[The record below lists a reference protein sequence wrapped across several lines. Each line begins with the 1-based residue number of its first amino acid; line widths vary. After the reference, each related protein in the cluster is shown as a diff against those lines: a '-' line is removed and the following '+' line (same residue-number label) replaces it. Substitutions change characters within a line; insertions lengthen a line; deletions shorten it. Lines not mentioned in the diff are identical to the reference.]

1 MAGVELA
8 NAWVNIIPNT
18 SKIAPQIKSA
28 FGEVDKIS
36 SDAGK
41 RMGAAI
47 DGGFG
52 SKVKSTVGKLGGLAV
67 GLAGV
72 SSAAQVMQ
80 NGFAKVTSIEDTTQ
94 ALGVMMGSAD
104 KAAGFMDKLVESNMK
119 STYSFDAW
127 AEAGKTLVAFG
138 VDAEQANETVTALGE
153 AAAAT
158 GKGEEALLSMSD
170 AFGQAAASGNI
181 SMDTINRLSAGGV
194 QGLTILANHF
204 GVTTEEM
211 QKMISS
217 GAVPAE
223 EGIKAL
229 TDGIINGSD
238 GAAGKVEKLS
248 GVMGKMAETTSG
260 TLKNMGAELTNTAA
274 AIFEKI
280 SPGIKLVADKIR
292 VGAQDVTK
300 WIQGIDLSALG
311 EQMAPTLQTLG
322 DAFKDLGPAVGSL
335 AGSFGTVVSNISV
348 STWTALAGALN
359 ALSPLVS
366 SVLVPLVEQVA
377 NIAAQNPGAVQAI
390 VMAFLGFKAVSS
402 IAGPVGTA
410 ATTIKN
416 LGGAAKFAHKAFKGA
431 SLGEG
436 MLNIMAGAK
445 SANPVVAKMGTSM
458 AGAGTKMAK
467 GSMAAS
473 GVGKAFGM
481 IGRAAMTVIR
491 FINPWVAGFTLVTS
505 ALTLFFTKTE
515 TGRALWESF
524 TQALGAG
531 WDWVVEKFQ
540 AGIEWITTTFGPV
553 FSQIGETLSG
563 VWDSVVSGVT
573 GAFAQIKEVFA
584 GAFEFLQTG
593 ETTDLAAA
601 LGIGEDSPLFVAMT
615 FLRDKIVEVKDFAI
629 EAWTLMQEKWA
640 EFTTGFGQFYETWI
654 APVVEFFVEAF
665 TVLKDFAIEAWQAM
679 QDKWSEFTQG
689 FGEFYQTW
697 IVPVIDAFGT
707 AFSAIVPVVTAAWDG
722 LGSVISTVWNSV
734 IKPVFDTFKQVAS
747 IIFPAIAAIVK
758 TVVGT
763 AFRIMGDVIS
773 STWNNVIR
781 PAWDVMRTVFGI
793 VADVLTGNF
802 SNLGNRFS
810 ELGNRIMALVG
821 GLFTNAFNI
830 LKSVVT
836 NSLNAAKAVIGIFK
850 QAVANMVDISKQKIE
865 SLVNGFRQMPGKIKA
880 AFAGAGSWLL
890 DAGRSIIS
898 GLAQGVRNAAGMVEA
913 AVRAVIPDNLERFVP
928 GLHLGGVVPAFA
940 RGGVLP
946 NVPGFT
952 RNDRDPILGWSKEK
966 KQPIARVEPGEF
978 IVNRDATKKYGRLLA
993 AINGGKFDSTKGDF
1007 GLPGYAKGGVVTYD
1021 QAYRFLRGESIN
1033 GSRQPGSLEGSP
1045 YVWGGG
1051 LNANWG
1057 DCSGTQSAIAS
1068 LVAGVGTSGRKFA
1081 TGTQGGW
1088 LAQNGFRRGRGPGK
1102 NAFETAYFNGGPY
1115 GGHTAGTLFDSKGR
1129 SVNVEMGGGRG
1140 NGQIGG
1146 PAAGSRH
1153 SQFTDVWWHPLKA
1166 MKKIAGVESTS
1177 TDGITVKTVDDN
1189 NKFQAE
1195 TIDWGEASQYGTDWE
1210 KEKKKRSNLR
1220 RWSAGIFDTGGI
1232 LKPGNFAFNASG
1244 KPERILDPRLTVAV
1258 EKLAKGAPELSK
1270 ALTKF
1275 TRINW
1280 GGVGDELADAFVTG
1294 TTRNNNLAA
1303 AVGDHVAERIT
1314 GYTAFAGAQTRS
1326 IQKGDKINA
1335 YLQNIELSEGL
1346 DLADQ
1351 LGSMIG
1357 IDGIKST
1364 FGGVVGAFEDM
1375 EDAAS
1380 AEVDASD
1387 AVKQAERNLARARQ
1401 EGTPDDIRAAEDDLA
1416 KARGAAQVASI
1427 AMGQA
1432 QVAMMLQIAAL
1443 SIHMLKL
1450 FVKLVKRLVEAV
1462 KKFFEFIENKIQDT
1476 IKAHV
1481 TAFKAVGS
1489 AMESVGKLNAEVL
1502 KLRESVTG
1510 LAVDQAM
1517 AQIELA
1523 AASRNVRMAQMDG
1536 IASQLEAT
1544 KNLAEAQAAFDEQR
1558 RKDMRLAAMGYD
1570 DLSLA
1575 YDRFRW
1581 GMLSANADAMDQMAA
1596 WSDESHA
1603 LYSELLAAQV
1613 NRQLVEKQAQKAN
1626 LEAAYKHT
1634 LAVIELNDVTAN
1646 LETAAKKLA
1655 VASGNAFGMDQVG
1668 ATVGQRYAE
1677 LMGEKASLQADQ
1689 ASMKTWLNPVNWFTS
1704 MPANQ
1709 RRIRQIDKQLNEL
1722 QARPEFQEFDGDTRR
1737 EMERAVKAS
1746 GWMGFFGSGDRVDD
1760 LVKNSALGDASR
1772 ALDEMEFENR
1782 LIDLKAEQDTLRRKV
1797 EKNLAEVEYRKQ
1809 LDPLETLIA
1818 GLEQEQD
1825 SNKTWAE
1832 YWRTD
1837 NENIRKSLAD
1847 LAQHQADYA
1856 GELKKMSAEPNKVVQ
1871 ISGDNFS
1878 REQLEAA
1885 MAELGVRVE
1894 RLERPRASASQVVAS
1909 RR

>member
-104 KAAGFMDKLVESNMK
+104 KASGFMDKLVESNMK

-170 AFGQAAASGNI
+170 AFGQAASSGKI

-194 QGLTILANHF
+194 QGLTILANEF
-204 GVTTEEM
+204 GVSTEEM

-300 WIQGIDLSALG
+300 WIQGIDLSKLG

-335 AGSFGTVVSNISV
+335 SGSFGAVISNISV
-348 STWTALAGALN
+348 STWTALTGALN
-359 ALSPLVS
+359 ALAPLVT

-377 NIAAQNPGAVQAI
+377 NIAAENPGAIQAI
-390 VMAFLGFKAVSS
+390 VTAFLGFKAVSS

-410 ATTIKN
+410 VTSIKN
-416 LGGAAKFAHKAFKGA
+416 LGGAAKFAHTAFKGA

-473 GVGKAFGM
+473 GVGKAFSM

-491 FINPWVAGFTLVTS
+491 FINPWVAGFTLVTG

-524 TQALGAG
+524 TQAIGAG
-531 WDWVVEKFQ
+531 WDWIVAKFQ
-540 AGIEWITTTFGPV
+540 AGIEWITSTFGPV
-553 FSQIGETLSG
+553 FSQIGQVISG
-563 VWDSVVSGVT
+563 AWDATVEKVT
-573 GAFAQIKEVFA
+573 GAVDRVKEIFS
-584 GAFEFLQTG
+584 GALDFLKTG
-593 ETTDLAAA
+593 DTTDYAAA
-601 LGIGEDSPLFVAMT
+601 LGISEDSPIFTALT
-615 FLRDKIVEVKDFAI
+615 FLRDKFIEVKDFAI
-629 EAWTLMQEKWA
+629 EAWGLMQDKWA

-665 TVLKDFAIEAWQAM
+665 TVLKDFTIEAWQAM
-679 QDKWSEFTQG
+679 QDKWAEFTTG
-689 FGEFYQTW
+689 FGEFYQAW
-697 IVPVIDAFGT
+697 IQPVIDAFGT
-707 AFSAIVPVVTAAWDG
+707 AFSAIVPVVTAAWDM
-722 LGSVISTVWNSV
+722 LGSAVSTVWNGVIKPVFDTFMQVTSVVFPAIAAIVRTVVGAAFRTMGDVISTVWNSV
-734 IKPVFDTFKQVAS
+734 I
-747 IIFPAIAAIVK
+747 
-758 TVVGT
+758 
-763 AFRIMGDVIS
+763 
-773 STWNNVIR
+773 R
-781 PAWDVMRTVFGI
+781 PAWNVMRTVFGI

-810 ELGNRIMALVG
+810 ELGTRIRALVVG
-821 GLFTNAFNI
+821 VFTGAFNL

-850 QAVANMVDISKQKIE
+850 QAVISMVNISKEKIN
-865 SLVNGFRQMPGKIKA
+865 SLVAGFQAMPGRIRA
-880 AFAGAGSWLL
+880 AFAGAGTWLL
-890 DAGRSIIS
+890 DAGKSIIS
-898 GLAQGVRNAAGMVEA
+898 GLAQGVRNAAGMVED

-946 NVPGFT
+946 SVPGYT

-993 AINGGKFDSTKGDF
+993 AINGGKLNGKMGDM
-1007 GLPGYAKGGVVTYD
+1007 GLPGYANGGVVGYD
-1021 QAYRFLRGESIN
+1021 ELLRFFKGQSVRGQQA
-1033 GSRQPGSLEGSP
+1033 SRSLEGAP
-1045 YVWGGG
+1045 YVFGGS
-1051 LNANWG
+1051 NWG
-1057 DCSGTQSAIAS
+1057 DCSS
-1068 LVAGVGTSGRKFA
+1068 
-1081 TGTQGGW
+1081 TQGQGA
-1088 LAQNGFRRGRGPGK
+1088 LFTVGKPATHGRFMATMDAASKLSSIGFRRGRSSQK
-1102 NAFETAYFNGGPY
+1102 NAYEIAFFNGGPW
-1115 GGHTAGTLFDSKGR
+1115 GGHTSGTLYDTNGKGT
-1129 SVNVEMGGGRG
+1129 NVEMGGGRG

-1146 PAAGSRH
+1146 AAAGARH
-1153 SQFTDVWWHPLKA
+1153 SQYTDIYWHPLKSA
-1166 MKKIAGVESTS
+1166 AGQALSDGKIVGTS
-1177 TDGITVKTVDDN
+1177 TKGVTVDAGEG

-1195 TIDWGEASQYGTDWE
+1195 SIDWGEASQYGTDWE
-1210 KEKKKRSNLR
+1210 KENKRKKNLR

-1244 KPERILDPRLTVAV
+1244 KPERVLDPRLTVAV
-1258 EKLAKGAPELSK
+1258 EKVAETSPALAKSM
-1270 ALTKF
+1270 
-1275 TRINW
+1275 
-1280 GGVGDELADAFVTG
+1280 D
-1294 TTRNNNLAA
+1294 NLAKVNWNN
-1303 AVGDHVAERIT
+1303 VGSQVSDGWAKRMD
-1314 GYTAFAGAQTRS
+1314 GYQSFAGSQARS
-1326 IQKGDKINA
+1326 IQQGDKIGS
-1335 YLQNIELSEGL
+1335 YLSNVGLSEGL
-1346 DLADQ
+1346 GLADQ
-1351 LGSMIG
+1351 IGSLIG

-1375 EDAAS
+1375 EDAAV

-1387 AVKQAERNLARARQ
+1387 AVKQAEKN
-1401 EGTPDDIRAAEDDLA
+1401 LA
-1416 KARGAAQVASI
+1416 KARKEGSPEDVKAAEEELTKARGAVQLAAR
-1427 AMGQA
+1427 ATGQA
-1432 QVAMMLQIAAL
+1432 QIAMM
-1443 SIHMLKL
+1443 
-1450 FVKLVKRLVEAV
+1450 VELASLAINLIKGV
-1462 KKFFEFIENKIQDT
+1462 FKFIEGKIQGVMQ
-1476 IKAHV
+1476 AHV
-1481 TAFKAVGS
+1481 TAFKSVGS
-1489 AMESVGKLNAEVL
+1489 AMESVGKLDAEVL

-1510 LAVDQAM
+1510 LFIDQAM

-1523 AASRNVRMAQMDG
+1523 SAARNVRIAQMDG
-1536 IASQLEAT
+1536 VTSQLEAT
-1544 KNLAEAQAAFDEQR
+1544 KTLAEAQAAFDEQR
-1558 RKDMRLAAMGYD
+1558 QADMRLAAMGYD

-1581 GMLSANADAMDQMAA
+1581 GMLDANGDVMDSLAA

-1613 NRQLVEKQAQKAN
+1613 NQQLVEKQAQQAN

-1634 LAVIELNDVTAN
+1634 LAAIELNDVTSS
-1646 LETAAKKLA
+1646 LEVAAKKLA
-1655 VASGNAFGMDQVG
+1655 VASGHAFGMDQVG
-1668 ATVGQRYAE
+1668 ATVGQRYSE
-1677 LMGEKASLQADQ
+1677 LMGEKAALKADQ
-1689 ASMKTWLNPVNWFTS
+1689 ASLKTWLNPVNWFTT

-1709 RRIRQIDKQLNEL
+1709 RRIKQIDQQLKQL
-1722 QARPEFQEFDGDTRR
+1722 QAMPEFQDFDRGTRR
-1737 EMERAVKAS
+1737 DIDRAVKSA
-1746 GWMGFFGSGDRVDD
+1746 GWMGFFGAGDKVDEMI
-1760 LVKNSALGDASR
+1760 KNSALGDASR
-1772 ALDEMEFENR
+1772 ALDQMEFENR

-1818 GLEQEQD
+1818 GLEQERE

-1847 LAQHQADYA
+1847 LAGHQADYA
-1856 GELKKMSAEPNKVVQ
+1856 GELKQMSAEPNKVVQ
-1871 ISGDNFS
+1871 ISGDRFS